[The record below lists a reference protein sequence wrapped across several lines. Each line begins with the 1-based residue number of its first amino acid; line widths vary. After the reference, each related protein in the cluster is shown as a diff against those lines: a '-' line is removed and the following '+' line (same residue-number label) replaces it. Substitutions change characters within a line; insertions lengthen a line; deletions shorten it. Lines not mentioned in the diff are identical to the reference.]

1 MKFVSVYCVCV
12 FVYMC
17 ACVCVCIGLC
27 VWASEQVSGAA
38 SGQFEHHQAAIVG
51 DVPDSKVVSQDS
63 GRAELCGFNRVGGWV
78 GRRPRVVCRG
88 HVIKI
93 VGGTPPYPLTH
104 SHALCRT

>member
-1 MKFVSVYCVCV
+1 MKFVSVYCMCVCL
-12 FVYMC
+12 C
-17 ACVCVCIGLC
+17 TCVCVCIGLC
-27 VWASEQVSGAA
+27 VWASEHVSGSA
-38 SGQFEHHQAAIVG
+38 SGQFEHHKGVLLG
-51 DVPDSKVVSQDS
+51 VVPGRQVSSQDS
-63 GRAELCGFNRVGGWV
+63 RRAELCGFNRVGGWV